1 MQRFG
6 KFDRF
11 LHPGMHIL
19 KWPMEREA
27 GRISTR
33 IQQLDVDCETKSRDH
48 VFIRIHVSI
57 QYQTNSTHLY
67 ESYYSLSSPIRQ
79 FTSYARDI
87 VRSTMPRLDLDD
99 IFSAQDSIAQNFHD
113 WLNDSMNQ
121 YGYLVHHV
129 LITRIRPNEHV
140 QQSMNEIVVSK
151 RMKESMSHK
160 AEAIKIEIV
169 MNAEAKAEQ
178 DYLIGVGVAKARREI
193 VRGMLDTVSERN
205 NGVSAKCAMDLL
217 LLTQYYSV
225 LEDLRGCEDKN
236 NATGDECVGDTTS
249 STSLLLNHMPDTV
262 SNLTETVRECFGS
275 TTTKTANLIEL

>member
-1 MQRFG
+1 
-6 KFDRF
+6 
-11 LHPGMHIL
+11 
-19 KWPMEREA
+19 
-27 GRISTR
+27 
-33 IQQLDVDCETKSRDH
+33 
-48 VFIRIHVSI
+48 
-57 QYQTNSTHLY
+57 
-67 ESYYSLSSPIRQ
+67 
-79 FTSYARDI
+79 
-87 VRSTMPRLDLDD
+87 
-99 IFSAQDSIAQNFHD
+99 
-113 WLNDSMNQ
+113 
-121 YGYLVHHV
+121 
-129 LITRIRPNEHV
+129 
-140 QQSMNEIVVSK
+140 MNEIVVSK

-169 MNAEAKAEQ
+169 KNAEAKAESI
-178 DYLIGVGVAKARREI
+178 YLIGVGVAKARREI

-236 NATGDECVGDTTS
+236 NATGDECAGDTS